1 MSMNYSK
8 KFRIKCFIH
17 KGKVLTKES
26 IKSNKQGFIKLQ
38 IKTIRHKQLLFVI
51 ITSKWGDTK
60 IVWCNITVQGIF
72 GN

>member
-51 ITSKWGDTK
+51 ITSK
-60 IVWCNITVQGIF
+60 
-72 GN
+72 